1 MSPTPPVFP
10 HLSACKTYVDNLL
23 KENNIEFKKTK
34 GQFIWTEFVAMVAQ
48 VLVFGIAFAL
58 TSNFL
63 EDKNKAVQIFSEKIG
78 GGSMS
83 ELAMVGLG
91 ILLVIGLL
99 AVLAKFVPPAQA
111 HIDELIFEIPRAIYA
126 FGASSTAACVCLAI
140 YMWQHPKENVGVSI
154 SEMLTLAGGI
164 LAVSFL
170 YGCALSFGF
179 KRNKLK

>member
-1 MSPTPPVFP
+1 MSVTPPSFSS
-10 HLSACKTYVDNLL
+10 LSGCKSYVSKLFN
-23 KENNIEFKKTK
+23 ENNIEPKKTLSE
-34 GQFIWTEFVAMVAQ
+34 FIWEEFVALVAQ

-78 GGSMS
+78 GGSLS
-83 ELAMVGLG
+83 ELGMVAMG
-91 ILLVIGLL
+91 ILLVIGLSTL
-99 AVLAKFVPPAQA
+99 LAKALPFAQA
-111 HIDELIFEIPRAIYA
+111 YIDEFIFEIPRAIYA

-140 YMWQHPKENVGVSI
+140 YIRAHPAENLGVSGVDA
-154 SEMLTLAGGI
+154 LKLAGGM

-170 YGCALSFGF
+170 YGCALSAVF